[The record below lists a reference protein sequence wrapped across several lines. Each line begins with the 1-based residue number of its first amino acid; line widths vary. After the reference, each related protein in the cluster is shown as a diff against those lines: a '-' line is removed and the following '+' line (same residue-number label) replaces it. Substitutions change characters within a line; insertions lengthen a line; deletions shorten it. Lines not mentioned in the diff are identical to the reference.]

1 MHTKRLALEPLR
13 LEHAD
18 EMVALLAD
26 PGLYAYTGG
35 RPPTLD
41 ELRARYRRQVLGRSD
56 DGTAGWLN
64 WVVRS
69 GTDGAA
75 VGYVQATLTTDAGR
89 GVAELAW
96 VIGVAHQRHGY
107 AREAVA
113 AVIAWLGERDVV
125 RLVAHVHPG
134 HAASAGVARS
144 IGLAPTATVV
154 DGEVRWES
162 GPSPL
167 GTAGCRGGHVG

>member
-18 EMVALLAD
+18 EMVVVLAD

-35 RPPTLD
+35 KPPTLE
-41 ELRARYRRQVLGRSD
+41 ELRARYRRQARGRSD

-64 WVVRS
+64 WVVWSR
-69 GTDGAA
+69 TDGAA
-75 VGYVQATLTTDAGR
+75 VGYVQATLTMDAGQ

-96 VIGVAHQRHGY
+96 VIGAAHQRRGY

-113 AVIAWLGERDVV
+113 AVAGWLTDEGVV
-125 RLVAHVHPG
+125 RLVAHVRPA

-144 IGLAPTATVV
+144 IGLVPTATVV
-154 DGEVRWES
+154 DGAVRWES
-162 GPSPL
+162 APRRSGRPGVGA
-167 GTAGCRGGHVG
+167 GT

>member
-1 MHTKRLALEPLR
+1 
-13 LEHAD
+13 
-18 EMVALLAD
+18 MVSVLAD
-26 PGLYAYTGG
+26 PRLYAYTGG
-35 RPPTLD
+35 EPPTLD
-41 ELRARYRRQVLGRSD
+41 VLRARYRRQVTGRSD

-69 GTDGAA
+69 RADGAA
-75 VGYVQATLTTDAGR
+75 VGYVQTTLTVDAGQ

-96 VIGVAHQRHGY
+96 VVGAAHQGHGY

-113 AVIAWLGERDVV
+113 AVVDWLGDEGVG
-125 RLVAHVHPG
+125 RLVAHVHPA

-144 IGLAPTATVV
+144 VGLAPTATVV

-162 GPSPL
+162 SGRSA
-167 GTAGCRGGHVG
+167 GRGGCRGGHVG